1 MTAAPKQPPPAL
13 PPLLA
18 KCFGFFGLVDEQRA
32 KTVPPPVKPPPPPPK
47 RPDTEWR
54 DIPLVQRYNLKRQLG
69 KGGFSEVW
77 LSEHKE
83 TGETVAIKVVQLAHA
98 DLEPE
103 EIATL
108 IAEAKF
114 LRSLDCPYI
123 LKCYETTHTS
133 DWLVLT
139 LEYLTGGEVFE
150 HIHKVKKYTEVE
162 AAKLFAQVVS
172 AISYLHNLNL
182 MHRDIKPENV
192 MFTQPVETFQAEGK
206 PLRVKVIDFGMCAQ
220 YNADKPIMGCVGT
233 PGFVPPEVWNDKPHS
248 FAMDIYALGIALFIM
263 LTGRKPFSGQ
273 DIRKM
278 TYCNKPF
285 AEAPGLQDERYL
297 ALSAEAKSLLLKML
311 ADDPKA
317 RPTCLE
323 VLKHPFMTADESNAA
338 AHREMGDLVRNRMRD
353 LAKIRRLH
361 GLRYAMHAQRREGT
375 SATDFLQELDRR
387 RRMQLARE
395 RENANR
401 AESADSP
408 GPSPTDG
415 NNTTAGGGGGGGGSV
430 PPTLRRS
437 SLWNSYGDD
446 DTAASGGPYTR
457 PSVDGA
463 VGGSAANKKAAVA
476 DKLALMAA
484 LPDMQRATTMPARR
498 FKQGP
503 DGLSPVPSCDPSM
516 YAAVEDAALPQGWSA
531 YPIGYEALEHKE
543 VLLEGLGP
551 GTAAPAPFHVPV
563 PALGTAGGAGAAAAG
578 PGGRGSSGGIV
589 GASPRGSG
597 GGEAVQGGS
606 PIGRRAPLLPPAVAE
621 EEAAD
626 TVG

>member
-1 MTAAPKQPPPAL
+1 MTAPKPQPASPL
-13 PPLLA
+13 PPFLA
-18 KCFGFFGLVDEQRA
+18 RCFGFLGLVDEVKAPKAPPA
-32 KTVPPPVKPPPPPPK
+32 KPAPPPPK
-47 RPDTEWR
+47 KPDTNWH
-54 DIPLVQRYNLKRQLG
+54 DIPLVQQFNLKRQLG

-83 TGETVAIKVVQLAHA
+83 TGETVALKVVQLAHA

-114 LRSLDCPYI
+114 LRSLECPYI
-123 LKCYETTHTS
+123 LKCYETTHTN
-133 DWLVLT
+133 DWLILT

-150 HIHKVKKYTEVE
+150 HIHKVKKYTEVD

-192 MFTQPVETFQAEGK
+192 MFTHPVESFQAEGK

-220 YNADKPIMGCVGT
+220 YNATKPIIGCVGT

-248 FAMDIYALGIALFIM
+248 FAMDIYALGIVLFVM
-263 LTGRKPFSGQ
+263 LTGRKPFAGQ

-285 AEAPGLQDERYL
+285 AEAPGLQDERYI
-297 ALSAEAKSLLLKML
+297 ALSADAKDLLLKML

-317 RPTCLE
+317 RPTCME

-353 LAKIRRLH
+353 LARIRRLH

-375 SATDFLQELDRR
+375 STADFLHELDKKRK
-387 RRMQLARE
+387 MQLARI
-395 RENANR
+395 RD
-401 AESADSP
+401 SAGTSMDTST
-408 GPSPTDG
+408 PSPASGEGSAPTSG
-415 NNTTAGGGGGGGGSV
+415 AASSV

-446 DTAASGGPYTR
+446 EGSGPTLGGAGGGGGVYGR
-457 PSVDGA
+457 PSVDG
-463 VGGSAANKKAAVA
+463 VGGAGGSKKSGAAAT

-484 LPDMQRATTMPARR
+484 LPDMVRATTMPARR
-498 FKQGP
+498 FKEQP
-503 DGLSPVPSCDPSM
+503 KGLSPVPSCEPSM
-516 YAAVEDAALPQGWSA
+516 YAAIEDAALPQGWSA
-531 YPIGYEALEHKE
+531 YPIGYEALEHKD

-551 GTAAPAPFHVPV
+551 GNATHGPYNVPV
-563 PALGTAGGAGAAAAG
+563 PALGALPAGGTTGAGVGAGAGAG
-578 PGGRGSSGGIV
+578 
-589 GASPRGSG
+589 PRGSG
-597 GGEAVQGGS
+597 GGGVPGGS
-606 PIGRRAPLLPPAVAE
+606 PTGRRAPLLPPAVE
-621 EEAAD
+621 EETMEAAASN
-626 TVG
+626 